1 MGLPNPVSSRRLTL
15 LASGTT
21 AAVISALLVFAQP
34 AVADTVPPVA
44 SDPATVS
51 SDALPTPQI
60 NGVVWDQQIVG
71 NTVYVAGDFTKARP
85 AGSAPG
91 VNEVARTYLLSY
103 DVTTGALLPW
113 APTVNAQVRQLA
125 ASPDGSRLYAAGDF
139 TTING
144 VSKSRIAAF
153 DTASGS
159 LNSAFV
165 PTANNKVYT
174 VTATASTVYIGGA
187 FSSVKGVTRVG
198 VAALSASNG
207 TPTAWAPTL
216 SGGRAYAMVV
226 SPDESKVVIGG
237 DFTTLNGSDNPGY
250 GLGAVDS
257 TTGAS
262 LPWGVNNLVRNAG
275 VNAAIYS
282 MTSDGDSV
290 YGTGYVFGAGGNLE
304 GTFRSDWS
312 GNLNWVEDC
321 HGDEYSVAVTS
332 GVVYIAGHPHYCGNV
347 GSFPQTDPTWTFHR
361 ALAFSKQTTG
371 TLTADPNGYYNFA
384 GTPSPTA
391 LNWFPDINLGS
402 FTGQYQGPWSVAASS
417 DYVVY
422 GGEFTQVNGKAQQG
436 LVRFASKAIAPNLD
450 GPRLSGDNLKPIVQS
465 AGVGTMTVSWPAD
478 WDRDNESLTYQ
489 VYRDGKTATAAYT
502 TTVNSRFWDQP
513 TISWVDTGLAPGS
526 THTYRVRATDAFGNT
541 AWGTTVSAT
550 VAGSGSLSDYAKAV
564 IADQPTD
571 YWRLGD
577 SSGATANDSV
587 GRYTGTAGTGVS
599 FGQPGAIIGDANSA
613 ANFDGTSNGLVASSG
628 KVWSDNTFTVET
640 WINTTSSSGGKIV
653 GFGSSNSGNS
663 NNYDRHVYMNAAG
676 NLLFGVYPGSPKV
689 VQSSKKYNDGQWHY
703 VVASLGAQGMQLY
716 VDGKRVGYNSDVTTA
731 QNYWGYWRIGG
742 DNSWADSPYIQG
754 AIDETAVYPG
764 VLTQQQIL
772 NHYSLSGR
780 TANVPTA
787 PADAYGAAVFGSDP
801 LLYYRL
807 GESSGTTAADSG
819 NQENPGVYA
828 GNYTLGQTG
837 AVKGTTDTAV
847 AFTSGSA
854 ASASSFSNPT
864 TYSTQI
870 WFKTATTRGG
880 KLTGFGDRQSGLSSS
895 YDRHV
900 YMQDDGKLVFGTWT
914 GQTNTIT
921 SSAAY
926 NDNAWHQVVAT
937 QSSAGMKLY
946 VDGALVGTNPQTG
959 AQDYVGYW
967 RAGGDVT
974 WGSSDAYF
982 NGSLDEFAVYQTA
995 LSAST
1000 IAQQFALGAPEPANV
1015 LPTAAFTS
1023 TIADKTV
1030 SFDGS
1035 SSSDSDGTIA
1045 SYTWDFGDGSPVVT
1059 GPSATVS
1066 HTYSAAG
1073 TYSAT
1078 LTVLD
1083 NAGGSNSVSHDQQI
1097 THVNTPP
1104 VAIFTETLTNL
1115 SASFNATGSSDPDG
1129 SIASYAWAFGDGATG
1144 TGATATHDYAAAGT
1158 YTVTLTVT
1166 DNEGASTPLSH
1177 SITVAAANVAPTASF
1192 TSAPNGLGVAFDAAA
1207 SADSDGTIS
1216 SYDWDFGDGSSH
1228 GTGVAPTHTYAA
1240 TGSYTVTLIVTDN
1253 GGASASAAHLVS
1265 VVKPNVAPT
1274 ASFTTSVSNLVV
1286 TVNAGASTDD
1296 GTITGY
1302 AWNFGDGATGT
1313 GVNASH
1319 SYAAAGDYT
1328 ITLTVTDDGALT
1340 GTTNKVVTATA
1351 APAVSTLAED
1361 HFERTATSSWG
1372 SAVTGGAWTLSTPAS
1387 SSVGAGVGVLSHAAG
1402 ATRKATLNS
1411 VSATDV
1417 DITTDLSFDKAMTGG
1432 GAYAGIVARQTASDY
1447 YQGRIRFLAGG
1458 TLAVQILQGGSTVLA
1473 NATVPGTYVAG
1484 TSLTLR
1490 TQISGTS
1497 PTTIKAKV
1505 WPTGTSEPAAWGV
1518 TATSSASG
1526 LQSAGSI
1533 GVVSYASSTITNGP
1547 LLAKYDNF
1555 VASSGTG
1562 VVVPPPTN
1570 VAPTA
1575 AFTSSVS
1582 NLVASVNASTST
1594 DSDGTITGYA
1604 WNFGDSTTG
1613 TGVTASHTYAT
1624 AGTYT
1629 VTLTVTDNGGATA
1642 TKTGTV
1648 TVTAP
1653 PPPDPNAVL
1662 ASDDFER
1669 VTTAGWGSATL
1680 GGAWNA
1686 TANANFVVNSGSG
1699 AFVHTAG
1706 ATRRALL
1713 TGVNVRDVELQVEV
1727 SSDKPVL
1734 VGQIVAGLVAHQVG
1748 TDFYQGR
1755 VRLLPS
1761 GVVALQLVHGSSTIL
1776 ADATI
1781 AGLTYSPGD
1790 KLVLKVRF
1798 TGASPTTIQAKVWPV
1813 GTTEPA
1819 AWQLSA
1825 TDLTAALQVAG
1836 PIGLESYISA
1846 SATNAP
1852 VTIRYDNFSARIPQ

>member
-44 SDPATVS
+44 TDPATVS

-85 AGSAPG
+85 AGSAAG

-103 DVTTGALLPW
+103 DLTTGALLPW

-125 ASPDGSRLYAAGDF
+125 ASPDGSRLYAVGDF

-153 DTASGS
+153 DTPSGS

-165 PTANNKVYT
+165 PTANNRIYT
-174 VTATASTVYIGGA
+174 VVATASTVYIGGA
-187 FSSVKGVTRVG
+187 FSSVKGVAR
-198 VAALSASNG
+198 VAAAAVSASNG
-207 TPTAWAPTL
+207 TPTAWAPVL

-226 SPDESKVVIGG
+226 SPDQSEVVIGG

-257 TTGAS
+257 TTGTS

-282 MTSDGDSV
+282 LDSDGDSV
-290 YGTGYVFGAGGNLE
+290 YGTGYVFGSGGNLE

-347 GSFPQTDPTWTFHR
+347 GSFPQTDPWTFHR
-361 ALAFSKQTTG
+361 ALAFSKETTG

-391 LNWFPDINLGS
+391 LIWFPDINLGT
-402 FTGQYQGPWSVAASS
+402 FTGQYQGPWSVDANSN
-417 DYVVY
+417 YVVY

-450 GPRLSGDNLKPIVQS
+450 GPRLSGDNLKPTLQS
-465 AGVGTMTVSWPAD
+465 AGAGTMTVSWPAD
-478 WDRDNESLTYQ
+478 WDRDTESLTYQ

-513 TISWVDTGLAPGS
+513 TISWIDTGLTPGS
-526 THTYRVRATDAFGNT
+526 SHSYRVRATDAFGNT

-550 VAGSGSLSDYAKAV
+550 VAASGTLSSYAKGV

-577 SSGATANDSV
+577 SAGATANDSV
-587 GRYTGTAGTGVS
+587 GRYTATAGTGVG
-599 FGQPGAIIGDANSA
+599 FGQPGAIIGDTDTA
-613 ANFDGTSNGLVASSG
+613 ANFDGTGNGLVASSG

-640 WINTTSSSGGKIV
+640 WINTTSSNGGKIV

-663 NNYDRHVYMNAAG
+663 NNYDRHIYMNAAG
-676 NLLFGVYPGSPKV
+676 NLLFGVYPGTSRV

-742 DNSWADSPYIQG
+742 DNTWADSPYIQG
-754 AIDETAVYPG
+754 AIDDTAVYPG

-780 TANVPTA
+780 TVNVPTA
-787 PADAYGAAVFGSDP
+787 PADAYGAAVFAGDP
-801 LLYYRL
+801 LFYYRL

-828 GNYTLGQTG
+828 DNYTLGETG
-837 AVKGTTDTAV
+837 AVKGTANTAV
-847 AFTSGSA
+847 NFTSGSV
-854 ASASSFSNPT
+854 ASASAFSNPT

-880 KLTGFGDRQSGLSSS
+880 KLTGFGNAQSGLSNS

-914 GQTNTIT
+914 GQPNTIT
-921 SSAAY
+921 SSTAY
-926 NDNAWHQVVAT
+926 NDDKWHQVVAT

-946 VDGALVGTNPQTG
+946 VDGALVGTNPQTS
-959 AQDYVGYW
+959 AQDYTGYW

-982 NGSLDEFAVYQTA
+982 TGSLDEFAVYQTA

-1000 IAQQFALGAPEPANV
+1000 IAQQFALGAPVPANV

-1030 SFDGS
+1030 TFDGS
-1035 SSSDSDGTIA
+1035 GSSDSDGTIA

-1073 TYSAT
+1073 IYSAT
-1078 LTVLD
+1078 LTVID
-1083 NAGGSNSVSHDQQI
+1083 NAGGSNSVSHDLQI
-1097 THVNTPP
+1097 THVNTAP
-1104 VAIFTETLTNL
+1104 VAIFTEAPTNL
-1115 SASFNATGSSDPDG
+1115 SVTFDATGSSDSDG
-1129 SIASYAWAFGDGATG
+1129 SIASYAWTFGDGTTG
-1144 TGATATHDYAAAGT
+1144 TGVTPSHTYAAAGG

-1166 DNEGASTPLSH
+1166 DNEGATTPVSH
-1177 SITVAAANVAPTASF
+1177 TITVAAANLAPTASF
-1192 TSAPNGLGVAFDAAA
+1192 TSSPNGLGVAFDAGA
-1207 SADSDGTIS
+1207 SADADGTIS
-1216 SYDWDFGDGSSH
+1216 SFDWNFGDGTAH
-1228 GTGVAPTHTYAA
+1228 GTGVAPTHNYAA
-1240 TGSYTVTLIVTDN
+1240 TGSYTVTLVVTDN
-1253 GGASASAAHLVS
+1253 QGASASATHAVS

-1274 ASFTTSVSNLVV
+1274 ASFGTSVSSL
-1286 TVNAGASTDD
+1286 TATLDGSLSTDD

-1302 AWNFGDGATGT
+1302 AWDFGDGSTGT
-1313 GVNASH
+1313 GVTTSH
-1319 SYAAAGDYT
+1319 SYAAAGNYT
-1328 ITLTVTDDGALT
+1328 VILTVTDNGGLT
-1340 GTTNKVVTATA
+1340 NATSKVVTVVVNNG
-1351 APAVSTLAED
+1351 PSNLAED
-1361 HFERTATSSWG
+1361 HFERTAASGWG
-1372 SAVTGGAWTLSTPAS
+1372 NAVTGGTWTLSSAS
-1387 SSVGAGVGVLSHAAG
+1387 SASVGSGVGSLSQTAG

-1411 VSATDV
+1411 VSATDAV
-1417 DITTDLSFDKAMTGG
+1417 ITTDLSIDKTVTGG
-1432 GAYAGIVARQTASDY
+1432 GAYAGIVVRQVGTDY
-1447 YQGRIRFLAGG
+1447 YQTRVRFLVGG
-1458 TLAVQILQGGSTVLA
+1458 TLAIQVLQGGSTVIA
-1473 NATVPGTYVAG
+1473 NGTVAGSYVPG
-1484 TSLTLR
+1484 TSLTMM
-1490 TQISGTS
+1490 TQIAGTS
-1497 PTTIKAKV
+1497 PTTIKSKV
-1505 WPTGTSEPAAWGV
+1505 WPTGTAEPSAWNV
-1518 TATSSASG
+1518 TATSSAAG
-1526 LQSAGSI
+1526 LQVAGSV
-1533 GVVSYASSTITNGP
+1533 GVVSYASASITNAP
-1547 LLAKYDNF
+1547 LTAKFDNF
-1555 VASSGTG
+1555 TAINGVAE
-1562 VVVPPPTN
+1562 VIN
-1570 VAPTA
+1570 VAPIA
-1575 AFTSSVS
+1575 AFTSSTS
-1582 NLVASVNASTST
+1582 NLTASFNASTSN
-1594 DSDGTITGYA
+1594 DPDGTIDGYS
-1604 WNFGDSTTG
+1604 WEFGDG
-1613 TGVTASHTYAT
+1613 TNANGVTLSHTYAV

-1629 VTLTVTDNGGATA
+1629 VKLTVVDNMGWTGTKTA
-1642 TKTGTV
+1642 TITV
-1648 TVTAP
+1648 TAAP
-1653 PPPDPNAVL
+1653 PPPDPNAAL
-1662 ASDDFER
+1662 ATDDFER
-1669 VTTAGWGSATL
+1669 TTTAGWGSATV

-1686 TANANFVVNSGSG
+1686 TANANFVFNSGSG

-1727 SSDKPVL
+1727 SSDKPTL

-1761 GVVALQLVHGSSTIL
+1761 GGLALQVVHGSSTIL
-1776 ADATI
+1776 ADTTI
-1781 AGLTYSPGD
+1781 AGLSYSPGD
-1790 KLVLKVRF
+1790 KLILKVRF

-1813 GTTEPA
+1813 GGTEPA
-1819 AWQLSA
+1819 TWQLSA
-1825 TDLTAALQVAG
+1825 TDVTAALQVAG
-1836 PIGLESYISA
+1836 PVGLESYVSI

-1852 VTIRYDNFSARIPQ
+1852 VTVRYDNFSARIPQ